1 MRRCFFRAALSHN
14 RTLAANCRKLVSTRT
29 SWVIKAKAIAS
40 VFATRAARIGFAARP
55 ESLRRVFAA
64 SQWFWM
70 RIPWHEWPAGNFNSP
85 ETLPLVAQLGQ
96 GLFAVRHTLNHGTRR
111 PPAQP

>member
-64 SQWFWM
+64 SQWFSM
-70 RIPWHEWPAGNFNSP
+70 RLHGMSGRRGTSIP
-85 ETLPLVAQLGQ
+85 LKLCPLS
-96 GLFAVRHTLNHGTRR
+96 HS
-111 PPAQP
+111 